1 MSPVLLLYNSK
12 ASDLPLG
19 VSGNLPALIARS
31 TNFSVAIDR
40 KFYRGTGENRTLVK
54 ETDWIPVVCW
64 GTLASTCST
73 YLQKGSKVAVSGS
86 VRPRT
91 YTDSNG
97 NTRSTFEIIASEIEF
112 LDRIR
117 NTAEG
122 ASPQA

>member
-1 MSPVLLLYNSK
+1 MNNFT
-12 ASDLPLG
+12 G
-19 VSGNLPALIARS
+19 IGNLGSNPTLRTTPS
-31 TNFSVAIDR
+31 GGNVTNFSVAIDR

-64 GTLASTCST
+64 GSLATTCSN

-117 NTAEG
+117 STTEG
-122 ASPQA
+122 TSPQA